1 MKTAM
6 KILVSLIVFVI
17 LVISALFRYSKIKE
31 NENLKKQ
38 LSEKQ
43 SNHTNMDTTSS
54 QQTENATEQTTNE
67 KNNNESEN
75 EIPNTKVTR
84 DNVFD
89 YVIKEINDSGDDAS
103 LIRFQEPTYEANSD
117 RWFIV
122 ANNKSG
128 VGTTYKIYVDNTG
141 HVTIYEGVNDN
152 VVVNDD
158 VSLN

>member
-1 MKTAM
+1 MKNNPTTQIWIQLQVNKQKLLQNKLQMKTIIM
-6 KILVSLIVFVI
+6 NRKTKYLI
-17 LVISALFRYSKIKE
+17 
-31 NENLKKQ
+31 Q
-38 LSEKQ
+38 
-43 SNHTNMDTTSS
+43 
-54 QQTENATEQTTNE
+54 
-67 KNNNESEN
+67 
-75 EIPNTKVTR
+75 KVTR

-89 YVIKEINDSGDDAS
+89 YVIKGINDSDGDAS

-122 ANNKSG
+122 ATNKSG

-152 VVVNDD
+152 VVVNED

>member
-1 MKTAM
+1 MKTSI
-6 KILVSLIVFVI
+6 KILVSLIAFVI
-17 LVISALFRYSKIKE
+17 LVICALFGYSKIKE

-54 QQTENATEQTTNE
+54 QQTETATEQTTNE
-67 KNNNESEN
+67 NNNNESEN

-89 YVIKEINDSGDDAS
+89 YVIKGINDSDGDAS

-122 ANNKSG
+122 ATNKSG

-152 VVVNDD
+152 VVVNED

>member
-1 MKTAM
+1 
-6 KILVSLIVFVI
+6 
-17 LVISALFRYSKIKE
+17 
-31 NENLKKQ
+31 
-38 LSEKQ
+38 
-43 SNHTNMDTTSS
+43 MDTTSS

-67 KNNNESEN
+67 NNNNESEN

-89 YVIKEINDSGDDAS
+89 YVIKGINDSGGDAS

-122 ANNKSG
+122 ATNKSG

-152 VVVNDD
+152 VVVNED